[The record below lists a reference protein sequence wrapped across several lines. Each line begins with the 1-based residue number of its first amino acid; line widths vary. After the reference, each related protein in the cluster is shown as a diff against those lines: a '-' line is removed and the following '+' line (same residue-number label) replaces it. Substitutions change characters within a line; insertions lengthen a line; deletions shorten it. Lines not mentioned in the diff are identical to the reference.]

1 MMTLTRRE
9 RLHTATREEIKMI
22 ARQHMAMEGA
32 AALSLR
38 AIARDMGMSAPAL
51 YRYYE
56 SRDDL
61 ITALILD
68 AYNAIA
74 DAINAALNKYPVP
87 DYANR
92 LYAGMLTYRAW
103 ALAYPADYVLIFGNP
118 IPGYKAP
125 GEATTHAARR
135 TNTIF
140 LQELQGAWQHE
151 QLTIPAEYTDI
162 LPQFQQQ
169 IIGDEQR
176 YGAEIPHPLL
186 EILLATWSKIH
197 GMISLEL
204 YSHLQPIIGDPGA
217 FYRFEVL
224 ALLHRMGFTPDL

>member
-1 MMTLTRRE
+1 MTLTRRE

-22 ARQHMAMEGA
+22 ARQHMAVESA

-38 AIARDMGMSAPAL
+38 AIARDMGLSAPAL

-61 ITALILD
+61 ITALIVD
-68 AYNAIA
+68 AYNAMA
-74 DAINAALNKYPVP
+74 DAIEMALRKYPP
-87 DYANR
+87 HDHANR
-92 LYAGMLTYRAW
+92 LYAAMLAYRAW
-103 ALAYPADYVLIFGNP
+103 ALAYPADYVLILGNP

-125 GEATTHAARR
+125 DDVTTPAARR
-135 TNTIF
+135 TNAIF
-140 LQELQGAWQHE
+140 LQEMSSAWQQG
-151 QLTIPAEYTDI
+151 QLTLPAEYTEL

-176 YGAEIPHPLL
+176 YGTDLPHPIL
-186 EILLATWSKIH
+186 EIVLAAWCKLH

-204 YSHLQPIIGDPGA
+204 YQHLQPIIGDPGA
-217 FYRFEVL
+217 LYRFEAL
-224 ALLHRMGFTPDL
+224 AFLHRMGLTPDL